1 MVAVHGLVVGERCF
15 MEVYAVGGLLKLIL
29 PTRMPPIVLVL
40 FTSKR
45 E

>member
-1 MVAVHGLVVGERCF
+1 

-29 PTRMPPIVLVL
+29 QLGCLPIVLVL